1 MYATHNNSK
10 LTTLQT
16 KRLLGR
22 IISVLPLMNLETKMN
37 KASEQ
42 NKNAIR
48 IGCASAFWGDTETA
62 AKQLVDKGD
71 IDYLV
76 FDYLAEITMSI
87 MAGQKMKDSNAGYA
101 SDFVKTV
108 MAPLLTDIKNKNI
121 KVISNAGGVNPK
133 ACVEALQAII
143 DKSGIDL
150 KVAMVDGDNLLPK
163 KKHYAEAG
171 VTEMFTG
178 EPIPKMLVSMNA
190 YLGAPAVTSALEQGA
205 DIIVTGRVVDSAVV
219 LGALVHEF
227 SWAWDDFDKLAQGA
241 LAGHIIECGAHCTG
255 GNFTDWESIASGFDD
270 MGFPIAEVSADSSF
284 IVTKPENTG
293 GAVTTA
299 TVSEQL
305 VYEIGNPHAYMLP
318 DVICDFAQATL
329 TQVDTNKVS
338 VKGALG
344 LPPTDT
350 YKVSSTWPDGFKC
363 TVTFLLAGIDAPK
376 KAQTVSEAIIKKT
389 SRMLE
394 EKGLKPFSQV
404 DIELLGTEAT
414 YGSHGK
420 RNDTREVVV
429 KIAVASLDKKSL
441 VLFSREIAQAA
452 TGMAPGI
459 TGIVGG
465 RPTVWPKI
473 RLFSCL
479 VPKDSVEV
487 STIIK
492 GEKLEIEI
500 KNFGGQVPQTTE
512 APSNSNPNDIDKNL
526 SLPLVQLAWARSGDK
541 GDHSNIGVIARKA
554 EYLPYILS
562 ALSNDNVAQFMQHTL
577 CPEKGK
583 VSSWALP
590 GINAV
595 NFLLEHSLGGGGV
608 ASLRIDPQGKAFAQ
622 QLLEYPIPVS
632 QKIYDA
638 LSQ

>member
-1 MYATHNNSK
+1 MNTAPENNKTHKNS
-10 LTTLQT
+10 
-16 KRLLGR
+16 
-22 IISVLPLMNLETKMN
+22 
-37 KASEQ
+37 
-42 NKNAIR
+42 IR

-62 AKQLVDKGD
+62 AKQLVDKGK

-87 MAGQKMKDSNAGYA
+87 MAGQKMKDPNAGYA

-108 MAPLLTDIKNKNI
+108 MAPLLSDIKNKNI
-121 KVISNAGGVNPK
+121 KVISNAGGVNPQ
-133 ACVEALQAII
+133 ACVKALQSII
-143 DKSGIDL
+143 DQAGIDL
-150 KVAMVDGDNLLPK
+150 TVAMVDGDNILPK
-163 KKHYAEAG
+163 KKFYEESG

-190 YLGAPAVTSALEQGA
+190 YLGANGVVSALERGA

-255 GNFTDWESIASGFDD
+255 GNFTDWESVAVGYDD

-284 IVTKPENTG
+284 IVTKPDSTG

-318 DVICDFAQATL
+318 DVICDFAEAKL
-329 TQVDTNKVS
+329 TQVSENHVR
-338 VKGALG
+338 VVGAKG

-363 TVTFLLAGIDAPK
+363 TVTFLMAGINAPK
-376 KAQTVSEAIIKKT
+376 KAQAVSDAIIKKT
-389 SRMLE
+389 SRMLD
-394 EKGLKPFSQV
+394 EKGLKPFTQV

-414 YGSHGK
+414 YGAHAK
-420 RNDTREVVV
+420 RSDTREVVV
-429 KIAVASLDKKSL
+429 KIAVASADKKSL

-479 VPKDSVEV
+479 VPKDSIEV
-487 STIIK
+487 STLINEEKQTVPLTLFK
-492 GEKLEIEI
+492 GDI
-500 KNFGGQVPQTTE
+500 PQTPHAISIKHTE
-512 APSNSNPNDIDKNL
+512 DMDTQL
-526 SLPLVQLAWARSGDK
+526 TVPLVSLAWARSGDK

-554 EYLPYILS
+554 DYLPYIHS
-562 ALSNDNVAQFMQHTL
+562 ALTNENVAEFMKHTL

-583 VSSWALP
+583 VNSWLLP
-590 GINAV
+590 GIHAI

-622 QLLEYPIPVS
+622 QLLEYPISVS
-632 QKIYDA
+632 QKIFDD
-638 LSQ
+638 LNK